1 MAIVYEYKSLTDVL
15 FQIVKIARE
24 GVPYMER
31 KIPSYI
37 STPQQLFY
45 YLSSITSYRDDPPNT
60 ELLQKPESLFENNYW
75 GSPGIGDC
83 DCFTIL
89 LISSLLALGFRRDQL
104 EIVLAGRSKTIPKH
118 IYITCNGVPM
128 DLTNAYY
135 NYERDYRYLQHIPLK
150 KLWR

>member
-1 MAIVYEYKSLTDVL
+1 MVTYEYITLEDVL

-24 GVPYMER
+24 GVRYMER

-37 STPQQLFY
+37 TTPEQLFY

-60 ELLQKPESLFENNYW
+60 ELLQSPRSIFEANYW

-89 LISSLLALGFRRDQL
+89 LISSLLALGYSRNDI
-104 EIVLAGRSKTIPKH
+104 EIVLAGRSASIPKH
-118 IYITCNGVPM
+118 IYLKLNGIPL
-128 DLTNAYY
+128 DLTNAFY
-135 NYERDYRYLQHIPLK
+135 NYERDYPYLQHIPIND
-150 KLWR
+150 LWQ